1 MNKIEEFLKQVMV
14 VDTET
19 TGTDIK
25 VAEVIEVAG
34 GLFFDGS
41 WITTSTLIK
50 PKNPIPPE
58 ASAINFISNKMVADC
73 LTFDDKIE
81 SVNKILGFSSK
92 RKIGCMVAHNSN
104 FDRMMLT
111 EAYRRAQKLDL
122 LMPFDEERKWI
133 CTWRLAKVVLGI
145 DYNLVQYGMQ
155 YLRYRLDLDVDDE
168 LSAHRAEAD
177 VITCGKLI
185 EKLLEI
191 AIENEQVDPTK
202 DILPQLVGL
211 CWDPMPINKWTIGKK
226 YAGCELNSIP
236 NSYYMWAL
244 ENIDELNDEN
254 PRFNRDLASAVEKIL
269 EDRGVI

>member
-1 MNKIEEFLKQVMV
+1 MNKIEEFLDQIMV

-19 TGTDIK
+19 TGTNVK

-34 GLFFDGS
+34 GIFANGN
-41 WITTSTLIK
+41 WTTISTLIK
-50 PKNPIPPE
+50 PSNPIPPE
-58 ASAINFISNKMVADC
+58 ASAINFISNKMVANC
-73 LTFDDKIE
+73 LTFDDEIE
-81 SVNKILGFSSK
+81 LVNEILRLELDNIK
-92 RKIGCMVAHNSN
+92 CLVAHNSN
-104 FDRMMLT
+104 FDRMMLV

-145 DYNLVQYGMQ
+145 DYKSIQYGMQ
-155 YLRYRLDLDVDDE
+155 YLRYLLDLDVDNE
-168 LSAHRAEAD
+168 LSAHRADAD
-177 VITCGKLI
+177 VMTCGRLI

-191 AIENEQVDPTK
+191 AIENEQIDPTK
-202 DILPQLVGL
+202 DILPQIVGL

-226 YAGCELNSIP
+226 YIGCELDSIP

-244 ENIDELNDEN
+244 ENIDELDDEN
-254 PRFNRDLASAVEKIL
+254 PRFNRDLANAVEKIL

>member
-1 MNKIEEFLKQVMV
+1 MDNVAEFLDQIMV

-19 TGTDIK
+19 TGTDVK

-34 GLFFDGS
+34 GLFANNN
-41 WITTSTLIK
+41 WTTTSTLIK
-50 PKNPIPPE
+50 PNNPIPPE
-58 ASAINFISNKMVADC
+58 ASAINFISNKMVADYP
-73 LTFDDKIE
+73 TFDDKIE
-81 SVNKILGFSSK
+81 SVNEILGLELGNIK
-92 RKIGCMVAHNSN
+92 CLVAHNSN
-104 FDRMMLT
+104 FDRMMLI
-111 EAYRRAQKLDL
+111 EAYRRVQKLDL

-155 YLRYRLDLDVDDE
+155 YLRYRLDLEVDDE
-168 LSAHRAEAD
+168 LSAHRADAD
-177 VITCGKLI
+177 VMTCGKLI

-202 DILPQLVGL
+202 DILPQVVGL
-211 CWDPMPINKWTIGKK
+211 CWDPVPIDKWTIGRK
-226 YAGCELNSIP
+226 YIGCELDSIP

-254 PRFNRDLASAVEKIL
+254 PRFNRDLANAVEKIL
-269 EDRGVI
+269 EERGII